1 MVKVDK
7 DNDYKDIKVTSDDNI
22 DIKEAKDETVYV
34 HDYDDR
40 IENKDVNIKHPDH
53 STEYV
58 ESDRRHREYSS
69 TDYDVVNSDY
79 NVVNARAG
87 YNLSWRAVLAG
98 LITFLASSLMFSLI
112 GTAIGLGVPTLTSSQ
127 PMEGVGTG
135 LIIWL
140 VVSLIISLGLAGYVA
155 GITANRAGFVHG
167 FLTWALSVI
176 TLFFLLTNAVIG
188 TFNAMGNFLG
198 MTGQAVGD
206 AAQTV
211 GRGTANLTEQ
221 AFNTVTEEMNV
232 DTSELDGT
240 VEEVLKDTDIPQL
253 QPNYLQDQ
261 IDDSV
266 NDITETGKAI
276 VVDQEDPKNAFDDLK
291 QSIQARVDEIGKEL
305 DHDQLVEAV
314 SKNSDLSDQEA
325 EQAVQNIEEAYGNA
339 SQEAEEKLA
348 QAQTELDKLS
358 EDAQNVAEE
367 APEVAEDVTNKGAKY
382 SLYLFLGL
390 LAALFLTSLAGH
402 LGSKTTVP
410 DDDYDHDNI
419 HRVKYDRSLENKR
432 VN

>member
-7 DNDYKDIKVTSDDNI
+7 DNDYKDVKVTSDDDI
-22 DIKEAKDETVYV
+22 DIKDNKDETVYV

-40 IENKDVNIKHPDH
+40 IESKNVDVDHPNR

-58 ESDRRHREYSS
+58 ETEQKHRDYSS

-112 GTAIGLGVPTLTSSQ
+112 GTAIGLGVPTLNSSQ

-140 VVSLIISLGLAGYVA
+140 IVSLIISLGLAGYVA

-198 MTGQAVGD
+198 MTGQVVGD

-221 AFNTVTEEMNV
+221 AFNTITEEMNV

-253 QPNYLQDQ
+253 QPNYLQNQ

-276 VVDQEDPKNAFDDLK
+276 VVDKEDPKTAFDNLN
-291 QSIQARVDEIGKEL
+291 QNIQARVDEIGKEL
-305 DHDQLVEAV
+305 DHDQLAEAV

-339 SQEAEEKLA
+339 SQEAEEKLS

-358 EDAQNVAEE
+358 EE

-402 LGSKTTVP
+402 LGSKSTVL
-410 DDDYDHDNI
+410 DDDYDHDEI
-419 HRVKYDRSLENKR
+419 HRVKYDRSMENKR
-432 VN
+432 VQ